1 MSFGP
6 ASGMGAGP
14 VSGGAGL
21 GRIDIGGTRNG
32 TLEKLT
38 ILAHARPD
46 YSDDAISRFAAYVN
60 PAEITQSY
68 EIEYDATQGSGTTGS
83 RMEFKKVK
91 PGDLT
96 LSFFIDG
103 TGANGVKAEVQAE
116 AEKFQAV
123 TGYNG
128 DIHRPNYLKVV
139 WGTLQVRRCVLKSA
153 SIAYKLFRADG
164 VPLRAVITAVF
175 TDNSD
180 DQTRVATA
188 QDQSPDL
195 THRRIF
201 KAGDRLP
208 ALCHA
213 IYGDPRLYLRVA
225 QANGLDDFRHIEPGT
240 ELFFPPLE
248 K

>member
-1 MSFGP
+1 MGST
-6 ASGMGAGP
+6 SGAGAGQ
-14 VSGGAGL
+14 VMGGAGM
-21 GRIDIGGTRNG
+21 GQIDIGGTPNG

-38 ILAHARPD
+38 ILAHTQAD
-46 YSDDAISRFAAYVN
+46 YSDPPLLRFAALVN
-60 PAEITQSY
+60 PAEITLAY
-68 EIEYDATQGSGTTGS
+68 EVEYDAAQGAGTTGS
-83 RMEFKKVK
+83 RMDFKKIK
-91 PGDLT
+91 PGDLSLT
-96 LSFFIDG
+96 FFIDG
-103 TGANGVKAEVQAE
+103 TGAGGRVVEVQE
-116 AEKFQAV
+116 EVEKFQTV

-139 WGTLQVRRCVLKSA
+139 WGNLQVKRCVLKSA

-180 DQTRVATA
+180 DQTRVAMA

-208 ALCHA
+208 ALCQA

-225 QANGLDDFRHIEPGT
+225 EANGLDDFRHIEPGR
-240 ELFFPPLE
+240 EIFFPPLE